1 MKTAL
6 YLGGIAVLIIG
17 GLYAL
22 ASKSS
27 GPRDGRLDAFALCLA
42 QKDITMYGAAWCSHC
57 KTQKALFGASFEKVP
72 YVECPE
78 NQKLCLDKGVTG
90 YPTWISGDGEKFAGV
105 QSLERLSEISGCE
118 LPKED

>member
-17 GLYAL
+17 GMYFAG
-22 ASKSS
+22 SRSS
-27 GPRDGRLDAFALCLA
+27 GPQDGKLDAFALCLA
-42 QKDITMYGAAWCSHC
+42 EKKITMYGAAWCSHC
-57 KTQKALFGASFEKVP
+57 KQQKALFGSSFSKVS

-90 YPTWISGDGEKFAGV
+90 YPTWISGDGEKFTGV
-105 QSLERLSEISGCE
+105 QSLENLSEISGCQ
-118 LPKED
+118 LPKD